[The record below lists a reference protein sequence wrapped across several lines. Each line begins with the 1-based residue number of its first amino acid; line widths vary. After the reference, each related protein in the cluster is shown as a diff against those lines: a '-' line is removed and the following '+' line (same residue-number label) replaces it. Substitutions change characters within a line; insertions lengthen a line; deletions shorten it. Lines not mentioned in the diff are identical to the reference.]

1 MLYTIKV
8 IKKKTNGVK
17 SADIICLKT
26 QNRARIHISICYGND
41 KFALWIDLGSTQD
54 NQLHGTG
61 KIQMS
66 DKNDITLAI
75 QKKREGNDENAR
87 YFCML
92 ILCQTQEL
100 ISRTRN

>member
-1 MLYTIKV
+1 MPEDSKQSDNTYIDL
-8 IKKKTNGVK
+8 K
-17 SADIICLKT
+17 SY
-26 QNRARIHISICYGND
+26 YGND
-41 KFALWIDLGSTQD
+41 KFALWIDLRSTQD

-75 QKKREGNDENAR
+75 QKREKETTRMPDTS
-87 YFCML
+87 CML

-100 ISRTRN
+100 ISRTKN

>member
-1 MLYTIKV
+1 MPEDSKQSENTYIDL
-8 IKKKTNGVK
+8 K
-17 SADIICLKT
+17 SY
-26 QNRARIHISICYGND
+26 YGND
-41 KFALWIDLGSTQD
+41 KFALWVDLRSTQD